1 MCGLRYITVSIM
13 VNAREAFFY
22 YGQAC
27 AFTMLTLLC
36 SMGNSIEN
44 LPQIYHNNFQ
54 NDIAERSLIVTS
66 NKLNVSQMLGKMKL
80 RIQEATNFVG
90 YN

>member
-66 NKLNVSQMLGKMKL
+66 NKCFSNVGKNEIKDPGSYK
-80 RIQEATNFVG
+80 FCGV
-90 YN
+90 